1 MAATPMKY
9 YVRKDASAEIQGPV
23 DLEVI
28 RGSIARGRFT
38 TEYEALEDRG
48 QSLSQLK
55 NSEKWMLLDE
65 VFALGPTASFE
76 QSPKEFLKAVRK
88 RSCYK
93 GLRFC
98 VDVMAIAGWAG
109 CIEWTF
115 LFHSIPVREI
125 PVNQLIGVGLVAIGV
140 AFFRVALRL
149 LADIGDILIEENR
162 RK

>member
-1 MAATPMKY
+1 MKY
-9 YVRKDASAEIQGPV
+9 YVRKDASSEIEGPF
-23 DLEVI
+23 DLLVI
-28 RGSIARGRFT
+28 RGWIAGGRFS
-38 TEYEALEDRG
+38 TEYEALEDHG
-48 QSLSQLK
+48 QSLDQMK
-55 NSEKWMLLDE
+55 DSEKWTLLDE
-65 VFALGPTASFE
+65 VFALGTAATFE

-98 VDVMAIAGWAG
+98 IDVVAIAGWAG
-109 CIEWTF
+109 CIWWTF

-140 AFFRVALRL
+140 AVFRVALRL
-149 LADIGDILIEENR
+149 LADIGDVLIDENR